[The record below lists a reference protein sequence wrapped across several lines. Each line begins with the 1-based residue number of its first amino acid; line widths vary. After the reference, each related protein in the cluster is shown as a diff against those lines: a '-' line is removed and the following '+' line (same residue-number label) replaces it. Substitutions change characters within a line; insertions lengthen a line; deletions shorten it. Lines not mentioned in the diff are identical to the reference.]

1 MSATALTYN
10 LVDSPCG
17 VVPVTRVNA
26 AMDVIT
32 DEWKNAPDHGS
43 SMCEN
48 ELYFKEFKEKKPLY
62 DPAAMDGM
70 PIGVQIAGKI
80 WEDEKVLAMM
90 RVVDDALGKERGFGP
105 GSWEQRLK
113 NRDRTA

>member
-1 MSATALTYN
+1 
-10 LVDSPCG
+10 
-17 VVPVTRVNA
+17 
-26 AMDVIT
+26 
-32 DEWKNAPDHGS
+32 
-43 SMCEN
+43 
-48 ELYFKEFKEKKPLY
+48 
-62 DPAAMDGM
+62 MDGM